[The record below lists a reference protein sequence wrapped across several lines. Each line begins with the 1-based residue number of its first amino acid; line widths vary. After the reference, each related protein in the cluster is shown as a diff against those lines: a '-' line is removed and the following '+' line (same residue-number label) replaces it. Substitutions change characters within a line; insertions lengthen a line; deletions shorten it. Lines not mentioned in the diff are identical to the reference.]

1 MRKAILVLVVLLAA
15 AGLVFASGGQE
26 KGTAAGGVQ
35 LNPPGTYP
43 VTKAPYTFTAVTG
56 YYSIESSGKPNDS
69 KFSKWFEQLTNVKVN
84 FIDTIEGAAAAE
96 KINLL
101 LASGDLPDA
110 FMTVN
115 YINVQQAYLYGSQG
129 TFIPLNKLIDERMP
143 GLKKDFAEY
152 PQYRKQLTAPDGN
165 IYAMPYLEAGC
176 FHCSMSNKFWVY
188 KPWLD
193 KLGLKNPETTDDMYK
208 MLVAFRTRDPNGN
221 GQADEIPMVGSTS
234 WNANPLTFLM
244 DAFIYANTG
253 NFMQMDKGAVTFVA
267 NKPEW
272 REGLKYIAKLYKEG
286 LIAKESFVYKEDQAR
301 ALVENPTVALVGSF
315 PAGWYG
321 VATSNGGGTGRFAD
335 FQPISPIAGP
345 TGLRQAMFNEQ
356 PCNPHTIITKN
367 AKNPEVI
374 AQAMD
379 WFFTPP
385 FEIKVDMPWDFGQ
398 EGVTWRYATD
408 AEKKT
413 LVSRDGLPAVTM
425 PVGVQKEY
433 GKEKYD
439 DGWTRSQPR
448 WGFRDFGG
456 MPVEWQTDPSK
467 QEWRLMVA
475 TRDLMLPFKVVK
487 SMPPNLVF
495 QAAIQNEFTDLRTAI
510 AGGTGVVMNWT
521 TEFIVGTRNIND
533 DGAWQ
538 AYLAELKKAGVD
550 RYEKIWTDTVKAA
563 GY

>member
-1 MRKAILVLVVLLAA
+1 MKRLLFVLLVLLT
-15 AGLVFASGGQE
+15 AGMLFASGGEE
-26 KGTAAGGVQ
+26 KGAAASGAVQ

-43 VTKAPYTFTAVTG
+43 VTKAPYTVNVIGG
-56 YYSIESSGKPNDS
+56 YYAIESSGKPGDS
-69 KFSKWFEQLTNVKVN
+69 KFNQWFEKLTNVKFN
-84 FIDTIEGAAAAE
+84 FVDCIEGNAAAE
-96 KINLL
+96 KINLI
-101 LASGDLPDA
+101 LASGDLPEA

-115 YINVQQAYLYGSQG
+115 YINVQQLAQYGSQG
-129 TFIPLNKLIDERMP
+129 TFVPLNKLIDKYMP

-152 PQYRKQLTAPDGN
+152 PNYAKQLTAPDGN

-176 FHCSMSNKFWVY
+176 FHCSMSRKFWIY

-193 KLGLKNPETTDDMYK
+193 KLGLKVPTNTDEFYN
-208 MLVAFRTRDPNGN
+208 MLVAFKNKDPNGN
-221 GQADEIPMVGSTS
+221 GKADEIPLMGSTS
-234 WNANPLTFLM
+234 WNANPM
-244 DAFIYANTG
+244 DFIMPAFIYRDSANY
-253 NFMQMDKGAVTFVA
+253 MQNDKGVVSFVA

-272 REGLKYIAKLYKEG
+272 REGLKYLAKLYKEG
-286 LIAKESFVYKEDQAR
+286 LIAKDSFVYKEDQAR
-301 ALVENPTVALVGSF
+301 AVVENPDVALVGSF

-321 VATSNGGGTGRFAD
+321 VMTVNGAGTGRYAD

-345 TGLRQAMFNEQ
+345 TGLRQSVFNEQ
-356 PCNPHTIITKN
+356 PCNPHTIITNK
-367 AKNPEVI
+367 ARNPEVI
-374 AQAMD
+374 AQALD

-385 FEIKVDMPWDFGQ
+385 LEVKTDMPWDFSQ
-398 EGVTWRYATD
+398 EGVNWRYATD

-448 WGFRDFGG
+448 WGYRDFGG
-456 MPVEWQTDPSK
+456 MPVEWQTDPAK

-475 TRDLMLPFKVVK
+475 TRDLMLPFKVLK

-495 QAAIQNEFTDLRTAI
+495 DKAIQNEFTDLRTAI
-510 AGGTGVVMNWT
+510 ASGTGVVANWS
-521 TEFIVGTRNIND
+521 TEFVVGTRNIND
-533 DGAWQ
+533 DGQWQ

-550 RYEKIWTDTVKAA
+550 RYEKIWSDTVKAA